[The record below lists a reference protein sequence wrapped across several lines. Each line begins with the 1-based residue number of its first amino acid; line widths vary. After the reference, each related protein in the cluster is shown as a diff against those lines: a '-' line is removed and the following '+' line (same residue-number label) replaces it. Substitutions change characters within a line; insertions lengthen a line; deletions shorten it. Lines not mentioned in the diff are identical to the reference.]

1 MKYDNDRDR
10 FSHGYDAGTIVDGT
24 VQLDEET
31 KEFVIVDEEGVA
43 FSSQMLLGS
52 LRGKRVRIT
61 CVSFDAIE
69 TIEAMMEKSQ
79 SQNPDN

>member
-10 FSHGYDAGTIVDGT
+10 FSHGYDAGTIVDGI
-24 VQLDEET
+24 VQLDENT
-31 KEFVIVDEEGVA
+31 KEFVIIDEEGVA

-52 LRGKRVRIT
+52 LNGKRVRIT